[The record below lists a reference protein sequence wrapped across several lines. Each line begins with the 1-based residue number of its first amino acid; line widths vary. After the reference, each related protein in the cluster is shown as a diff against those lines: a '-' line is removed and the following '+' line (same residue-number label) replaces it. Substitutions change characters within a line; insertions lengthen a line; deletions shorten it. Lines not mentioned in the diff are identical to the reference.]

1 MQEIER
7 KFLVNN
13 LDFKKEASSSNTIRQ
28 AFISRHPERT
38 VRVRQYGNRAFL
50 TIKGKSSE
58 DGTTRMEWEKEIT
71 IAEAKQLFAVC
82 EDGEIHKERYLVQ
95 LEDFTFEVDEF
106 FGENKGLIIAEIEL
120 SSANQAFPKPAW
132 LGKEVT
138 GDVRFYNSQLS
149 KNPFSGFS
157 DEIYN
162 IP

>member
-7 KFLVNN
+7 KFLVKN
-13 LDFKKEASSSNTIRQ
+13 LDFKKEATSSNTIRQ

-38 VRVRQYGNRAFL
+38 VRVRQYGDKAFL

-58 DGTTRMEWEKEIT
+58 DGTTRTEWEQEIS
-71 IAEAKQLFAVC
+71 IPDAMQLFDLC
-82 EDGEIHKERYLVQ
+82 ESGEIHKKRYLVQ

-106 FGENKGLIIAEIEL
+106 FGENQGLIIAEIEL
-120 SSANQAFPKPAW
+120 NSANQAFPKPNW

-149 KNPFSGFS
+149 KNPFSGFKE
-157 DEIYN
+157 DM
-162 IP
+162 